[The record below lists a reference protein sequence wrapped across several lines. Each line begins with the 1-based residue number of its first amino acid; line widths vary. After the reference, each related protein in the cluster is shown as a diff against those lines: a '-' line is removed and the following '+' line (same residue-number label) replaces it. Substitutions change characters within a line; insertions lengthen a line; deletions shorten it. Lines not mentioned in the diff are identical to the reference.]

1 MERVVSAF
9 GLFVMIALAW
19 SMSSHRWRVN
29 WRLVAMGLLLQFAF
43 AWLTLRTEPGRM
55 TFDALGV
62 LFSKIL
68 DFVDAGS
75 VFVFGKSFQSFYFAF
90 KVLPTIIFFSSLMS
104 VLYYMGLMQRMV
116 QAMAFVMQR
125 TMRTSGAESL
135 SAAANIF
142 VGQTEAP
149 LVIRPYIARMTNSE
163 LMAIMVGGFSTIAG
177 GVLAAYVGMG
187 IDAGHLMTASIISA
201 PAGLLIAKVLQPEV
215 DQPDTLGSA
224 ETKLP
229 QSNSNVIEAAAE
241 GEVRRTEIGA
251 QRRGDADC
259 VLGFDRDARLDVDF
273 VGTILFRTKV
283 VARGVAGLSLFTAGL
298 ADWRAAAGLCARR
311 RVAGHSHGGQRIH
324 RLRAAFRMDQASR
337 SRRDIKRTVAS
348 VADLCLV
355 RLRELR
361 FHRNSNWWYRCVGSG
376 TAQRSRSAGFA
387 SDAGWHVGLPHDR
400 VCRRDA
406 AVSGEG
412 MSRVIALEEHPQGV
426 IVPVKAQPRARR
438 IGLAGQL
445 AGVLKVQVAQASED
459 GKATDAVLKLLADVL
474 NVKRPQVKLL
484 SGASSRQK
492 RFLVTD
498 LSLADVSTRLRLK
511 LETV

>member
-241 GEVRRTEIGA
+241 GESEGLKLALNVAAMLIAFLGLIAMLDWMLTSLGQFYFGQKWSLAALLGYLFSPLAWLIGVPRQDCVHVGELLGIRMVANEFIAYEQLSEWTKHPDLGVTLSERSRVLLTYALCGFANFGSIGIQIGGIGA
-251 QRRGDADC
+251 LAPERRSD
-259 VLGFDRDARLDVDF
+259 LARLGLRAMLG
-273 VGTILFRTKV
+273 GTLACLMT
-283 VARGVAGLSLFTAGL
+283 ACVAG
-298 ADWRAAAGLCARR
+298 
-311 RVAGHSHGGQRIH
+311 
-324 RLRAAFRMDQASR
+324 M
-337 SRRDIKRTVAS
+337 
-348 VADLCLV
+348 
-355 RLRELR
+355 
-361 FHRNSNWWYRCVGSG
+361 
-376 TAQRSRSAGFA
+376 
-387 SDAGWHVGLPHDR
+387 
-400 VCRRDA
+400 
-406 AVSGEG
+406 
-412 MSRVIALEEHPQGV
+412 
-426 IVPVKAQPRARR
+426 
-438 IGLAGQL
+438 
-445 AGVLKVQVAQASED
+445 
-459 GKATDAVLKLLADVL
+459 LL
-474 NVKRPQVKLL
+474 
-484 SGASSRQK
+484 
-492 RFLVTD
+492 
-498 LSLADVSTRLRLK
+498 
-511 LETV
+511 

>member
-9 GLFVMIALAW
+9 GLFVMIAFAW

-43 AWLTLRTEPGRM
+43 AWLTLRTEAGRM

-241 GEVRRTEIGA
+241 GASEGLKLALNVAAMLIAFLGLIAMLDWMLTSLGQFYFGQKWSLAALLGYLFSPLAWLIGVPRQDCVHVGELLGIRMVANEFIAYEQLSEWTKHPDLGVTLSERSRVLLTYALCGFANFGSIGIQIGGIGA
-251 QRRGDADC
+251 LAPERRSD
-259 VLGFDRDARLDVDF
+259 LARLGLRAMLG
-273 VGTILFRTKV
+273 GTLACLMT
-283 VARGVAGLSLFTAGL
+283 ACVAG
-298 ADWRAAAGLCARR
+298 
-311 RVAGHSHGGQRIH
+311 
-324 RLRAAFRMDQASR
+324 M
-337 SRRDIKRTVAS
+337 
-348 VADLCLV
+348 
-355 RLRELR
+355 
-361 FHRNSNWWYRCVGSG
+361 
-376 TAQRSRSAGFA
+376 
-387 SDAGWHVGLPHDR
+387 
-400 VCRRDA
+400 
-406 AVSGEG
+406 
-412 MSRVIALEEHPQGV
+412 
-426 IVPVKAQPRARR
+426 
-438 IGLAGQL
+438 
-445 AGVLKVQVAQASED
+445 
-459 GKATDAVLKLLADVL
+459 LL
-474 NVKRPQVKLL
+474 
-484 SGASSRQK
+484 
-492 RFLVTD
+492 
-498 LSLADVSTRLRLK
+498 
-511 LETV
+511 